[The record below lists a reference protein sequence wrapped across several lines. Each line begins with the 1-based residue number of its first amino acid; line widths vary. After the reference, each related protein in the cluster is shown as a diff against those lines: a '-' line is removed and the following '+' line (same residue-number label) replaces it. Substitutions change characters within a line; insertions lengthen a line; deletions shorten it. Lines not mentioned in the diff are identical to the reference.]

1 MKILKNIGV
10 GFLVSFLGSIPLGYL
25 NVIGF
30 HLYEY
35 AGMESLIP
43 FLFGVMTIEGIV
55 IYGTL
60 IFADRLMRNKKLL
73 KYIEAFSVIFMFV
86 LAFTFH
92 NGALHPKAQQQILE
106 EYLKYSPYVMGALLS
121 CFNFIQLP
129 FWTGWNLYVLN
140 GRYIDIRKGHKFT
153 YIAGTLI
160 GTFAGM
166 MVLILSLARLTMQ
179 TEFIA
184 NNVMLYFIPA
194 VFAALGFFQGVQ
206 FWRKYFRKPIAN

>member
-1 MKILKNIGV
+1 MKILKNISV

-30 HLYEY
+30 HLYAY

-43 FLFGVMTIEGIV
+43 FLFGVMTVEGIV

-60 IFADRLMRNKKLL
+60 IFANRLMQNKKLL

-106 EYLKYSPYVMGALLS
+106 EYLKYSPYIMGALLS
-121 CFNFIQLP
+121 GFNFIQLP

-140 GRYIDIRKGHKFT
+140 GRYIDIIKGHKFT
-153 YIAGTLI
+153 YIAGTLF

-166 MVLILSLARLTMQ
+166 MVLILSLSRLTMQ
-179 TEFIA
+179 TAFLA
-184 NNVMLYFIPA
+184 NNVMLYFIPT
-194 VFAALGFFQGVQ
+194 VFAVLGVFQGIQ
-206 FWRKYFRKPIAN
+206 FWRKYFRKPIDN